1 MNEETTLDNLEELT
15 ELALRPHWAIG
26 LAEGYMQRGAQLCTR
41 DGRRMGNAVVA
52 GFETRGEK
60 TFAVAVTDVG
70 TVMRLNQ
77 GELAEWFDE
86 PKWLMDVVSHA
97 GVQRARIAG
106 ETLP

>member
-1 MNEETTLDNLEELT
+1 MNEEMTLDNLEELT

-52 GFETRGEK
+52 GFETRAEK

-70 TVMRLNQ
+70 TVMRLTQ
-77 GELAEWFDE
+77 GELASASMN
-86 PKWLMDVVSHA
+86 PS
-97 GVQRARIAG
+97 G
-106 ETLP
+106 